1 MYIGSMC
8 NVYIEAC
15 THIQTHHENCDA
27 ACVANSN
34 TETEGITQELHDKRN
49 QERTKS
55 IENTLHMKKELQVPK
70 VSTIMVHS
78 SSKSLCK
85 AEEKEAEY

>member
-15 THIQTHHENCDA
+15 THIQTHHEN
-27 ACVANSN
+27 
-34 TETEGITQELHDKRN
+34 KRN